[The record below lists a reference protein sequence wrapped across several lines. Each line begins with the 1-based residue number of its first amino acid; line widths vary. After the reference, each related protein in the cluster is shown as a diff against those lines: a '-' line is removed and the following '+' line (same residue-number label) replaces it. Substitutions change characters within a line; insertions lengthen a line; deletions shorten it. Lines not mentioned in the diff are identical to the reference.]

1 MHAREIEPRLK
12 QLITLASVV
21 EPVLAKRLEEIWR
34 WIKDIK
40 SGSLLQKKFLMGF
53 LLELIKD
60 AEIWLELEVL
70 NPDERQ
76 YFLDQLTPTVRYWY
90 EYLFPT
96 WFRDRDQKFYIWK
109 QKLRSG
115 EFNPTDTQ
123 LIKAIAEQ
131 IQQRHGNVVHR
142 YIADFSMATDVIV
155 SSEKGLPLC
164 VQITTVADE
173 YSQMKY
179 DKWEYTLRQWNI
191 ERGLFI
197 SFNPSQEEFIVQV
210 VNLVL
215 YNSKNLPTQN
225 YLKFTFGK

>member
-1 MHAREIEPRLK
+1 
-12 QLITLASVV
+12 
-21 EPVLAKRLEEIWR
+21 
-34 WIKDIK
+34 
-40 SGSLLQKKFLMGF
+40 MGF

-70 NPDERQ
+70 NPGERQ
-76 YFLDQLTPTVRYWY
+76 YFLARLTPTVRYWY

-96 WFRDRDQKFYIWK
+96 WFRAREQKFYIWK
-109 QKLRSG
+109 QKLRAG
-115 EFNPTDTQ
+115 EFHPTDTQ

-142 YIADFSMATDVIV
+142 CYIADFSMATDVIV

-164 VQITTVADE
+164 VQITTLADE

-179 DKWEYTLRQWNI
+179 DKWESTLRQWNI
-191 ERGLFI
+191 EGGLFV
-197 SFNPSQEEFIVQV
+197 SFNSNQEKFIVL

-215 YNSKNLPTQN
+215 DNSKNLPNKN
-225 YLKFTFGK
+225 YLRFPWGE

>member
-1 MHAREIEPRLK
+1 
-12 QLITLASVV
+12 
-21 EPVLAKRLEEIWR
+21 
-34 WIKDIK
+34 
-40 SGSLLQKKFLMGF
+40 MGF

-70 NPDERQ
+70 NPGERQ
-76 YFLDQLTPTVRYWY
+76 YFLARLTPTVRYWY

-96 WFRDRDQKFYIWK
+96 WFRAREQKFYIGK
-109 QKLRSG
+109 QKLRAG

-123 LIKAIAEQ
+123 LIKAIAKQ

-164 VQITTVADE
+164 VQITTLADE

-179 DKWEYTLRQWNI
+179 DKWECTLRQGNI
-191 ERGLFI
+191 ERRGLFV
-197 SFNPSQEEFIVQV
+197 SFNPNQDNFIVQL

-215 YNSKNLPTQN
+215 DNSKNLPNKN
-225 YLKFTFGK
+225 YLRFTLGE